1 MTDAQ
6 MVIVRGLP
14 GSGKSTLA
22 REIAKS
28 CGYYHLEND
37 MYFETEGGYFYDRSQ
52 IAAAQQWCF
61 KTARDLILR
70 GEKVVISNLFT
81 KIHHMNSFLQLTDS
95 FLVIECTGEF
105 GSIHEIPTDIIDR
118 TRSEWETYSGAVR
131 I

>member
-1 MTDAQ
+1 MTDAK

-37 MYFETEGGYFYDRSQ
+37 MYFETENGYSYDRSQ
-52 IAAAQQWCF
+52 LAAAKQWCF
-61 KTARDLILR
+61 QTVRDLVLR
-70 GEKVVISNLFT
+70 GEKVVISNVFT
-81 KIHHMNSFLQLTDS
+81 KIDHMKAFLDLTES
-95 FLVIECTGEF
+95 FLVIECLGEF
-105 GSIHEIPTDIIDR
+105 GNIHDIPTETTDR
-118 TRSEWETYSGAVR
+118 MRSAWEPYDGAVR